1 MKIVTKSAAII
12 SQKWQMSGTML
23 SDLGQGTP
31 DNSDGDFV
39 QRILADLNT
48 SESASNPVM
57 NNMPP
62 PAGNGRVINSPNPNT
77 TYPLAMDPATATAH
91 MIGKD
96 FPTAGDFSTMMNQSS
111 GAPYQQGQQ
120 QQGAGQQ
127 QAPPILTQLT
137 TGKGYV
143 NDLIHQMRQPLL
155 VAIIFFVVSL
165 PVINVLI
172 GHYMPSLLR
181 AGGDLTTVGLLVKSL
196 GAGAAYWVIL
206 NVLVPLVSS

>member
-1 MKIVTKSAAII
+1 
-12 SQKWQMSGTML
+12 MSGTML
-23 SDLGQGTP
+23 SDLGQGSP

-120 QQGAGQQ
+120 QQQ
-127 QAPPILTQLT
+127 QAPILTQLS
-137 TGKGYV
+137 TGKGYFS
-143 NDLIHQMRQPLL
+143 DLIHQLRQPLL

-172 GHYMPSLLR
+172 GHYLPSLLK

-206 NVLVPLVSS
+206 HVLVPLVSS

>member
-1 MKIVTKSAAII
+1 
-12 SQKWQMSGTML
+12 MSGTML
-23 SDLGQGTP
+23 SDLGQGSP
-31 DNSDGDFV
+31 DNSAGDFV

-120 QQGAGQQ
+120 QMQ
-127 QAPPILTQLT
+127 QAPILTQLT
-137 TGKGYV
+137 TGKGYFS
-143 NDLIHQMRQPLL
+143 DLIHQLRQPLL
-155 VAIIFFVVSL
+155 VAIIFFIVSL

-172 GHYMPSLLR
+172 GHYLPSLLK

-206 NVLVPLVSS
+206 HVLVPLVSS

>member
-1 MKIVTKSAAII
+1 MTADRESRIL

-57 NNMPP
+57 NSMPP

-120 QQGAGQQ
+120 QMGGGQQ

-137 TGKGYV
+137 TGKGYFS
-143 NDLIHQMRQPLL
+143 DLIHQMRQPLL
-155 VAIIFFVVSL
+155 VAIIFFIVSL

-172 GHYMPSLLR
+172 GHYLPSMLR

-206 NVLVPLVSS
+206 NILVPLVSS

>member
-1 MKIVTKSAAII
+1 
-12 SQKWQMSGTML
+12 ML
-23 SDLGQGTP
+23 SDLGQGSP

-48 SESASNPVM
+48 SESGSNPVM
-57 NNMPP
+57 NSMPP

-96 FPTAGDFSTMMNQSS
+96 FPTAGDFSTIMNQSS

-120 QQGAGQQ
+120 QQIQSQQ
-127 QAPPILTQLT
+127 QAPPILTQLSS
-137 TGKGYV
+137 GKGYFG
-143 NDLIHQMRQPLL
+143 DLIHQMRQPLL
-155 VAIIFFVVSL
+155 VAIIFFIVSL

-206 NVLVPLVSS
+206 NILVPLVSS

>member
-1 MKIVTKSAAII
+1 
-12 SQKWQMSGTML
+12 ML
-23 SDLGQGTP
+23 SDLGQGSP

-120 QQGAGQQ
+120 QQQ
-127 QAPPILTQLT
+127 QAPILTQLS
-137 TGKGYV
+137 TGKGYFS
-143 NDLIHQMRQPLL
+143 DLIHQLRQPLL
-155 VAIIFFVVSL
+155 VAIIFFIVSL

-172 GHYMPSLLR
+172 GHYLPSLLK

-206 NVLVPLVSS
+206 HVLVPLVSS

>member
-1 MKIVTKSAAII
+1 
-12 SQKWQMSGTML
+12 MSGTML
-23 SDLGQGTP
+23 SDLGQGAP

-57 NNMPP
+57 NNLPP

-111 GAPYQQGQQ
+111 GAPYQQGQ
-120 QQGAGQQ
+120 GQQ
-127 QAPPILTQLT
+127 QQPQAPILTQLS

-165 PVINVLI
+165 PVINVLL
-172 GHYMPSLLR
+172 GYYMPSLLR

-196 GAGAAYWVIL
+196 GAGAAYWIIL
-206 NVLVPLVSS
+206 NVLAPLVSS

>member
-1 MKIVTKSAAII
+1 
-12 SQKWQMSGTML
+12 MSGTML
-23 SDLGQGTP
+23 SDLGQGSP

-57 NNMPP
+57 NSMPP

-111 GAPYQQGQQ
+111 GAPYQGGQQGQIQ
-120 QQGAGQQ
+120 SQ

-137 TGKGYV
+137 SGKGYFS
-143 NDLIHQMRQPLL
+143 DLIHQMRQPLL
-155 VAIIFFVVSL
+155 VAIIFFIVSL

-172 GHYMPSLLR
+172 GHYLPSMLR

>member
-1 MKIVTKSAAII
+1 
-12 SQKWQMSGTML
+12 
-23 SDLGQGTP
+23 
-31 DNSDGDFV
+31 
-39 QRILADLNT
+39 
-48 SESASNPVM
+48 
-57 NNMPP
+57 
-62 PAGNGRVINSPNPNT
+62 
-77 TYPLAMDPATATAH
+77 MDPATATAH

-120 QQGAGQQ
+120 QQIQSQQ
-127 QAPPILTQLT
+127 QAPPILTQLSS
-137 TGKGYV
+137 GKGYFG
-143 NDLIHQMRQPLL
+143 DLIHQMRQPLL
-155 VAIIFFVVSL
+155 VAIIFFIVSL

-206 NVLVPLVSS
+206 NILVPLVSS

>member
-1 MKIVTKSAAII
+1 MLLTADRESRIL

-23 SDLGQGTP
+23 SDLGQGAP

-57 NNMPP
+57 NSMPP

-120 QQGAGQQ
+120 QMGGGQQ
-127 QAPPILTQLT
+127 QAPILTQLT

-143 NDLIHQMRQPLL
+143 SDLIHQMRQPLL
-155 VAIIFFVVSL
+155 VAIIFFIVSL
-165 PVINVLI
+165 PVINILI

-206 NVLVPLVSS
+206 NILVPLVSS

>member
-1 MKIVTKSAAII
+1 
-12 SQKWQMSGTML
+12 MSGTML
-23 SDLGQGTP
+23 SDLGQGSP

-120 QQGAGQQ
+120 QQQ
-127 QAPPILTQLT
+127 QAPILTQLS

-155 VAIIFFVVSL
+155 VAIIFFIVSL
-165 PVINVLI
+165 PVINVLL
-172 GHYMPSLLR
+172 GYYMPSLLR

-196 GAGAAYWVIL
+196 GAGAAYWIIL
-206 NVLVPLVSS
+206 NVLAPLVSS

>member
-1 MKIVTKSAAII
+1 
-12 SQKWQMSGTML
+12 MSGAML

-120 QQGAGQQ
+120 QQ
-127 QAPPILTQLT
+127 QAPILTQLS

-155 VAIIFFVVSL
+155 VAIIFFIVSL

-172 GHYMPSLLR
+172 GHYLPSMLR

>member
-1 MKIVTKSAAII
+1 
-12 SQKWQMSGTML
+12 MSGTML
-23 SDLGQGTP
+23 SDLGQGSP

-111 GAPYQQGQQ
+111 GAPYQQGQ
-120 QQGAGQQ
+120 GQQ
-127 QAPPILTQLT
+127 QQQAPILTQLS

-143 NDLIHQMRQPLL
+143 NDLIHQLRQPLL

-165 PVINVLI
+165 PAINVLL
-172 GHYMPSLLR
+172 GYYMPSLLR
-181 AGGDLTTVGLLVKSL
+181 VGGDLTTVGLLVKSL
-196 GAGAAYWVIL
+196 CAGAAYWIIL
-206 NVLVPLVSS
+206 NVLAPLVSS

>member
-1 MKIVTKSAAII
+1 MTADRESRIL

-120 QQGAGQQ
+120 QQQQQQQQ
-127 QAPPILTQLT
+127 QAPILTQLS

-155 VAIIFFVVSL
+155 VAIIFFIVSL

-172 GHYMPSLLR
+172 GHYLPSMLR

>member
-1 MKIVTKSAAII
+1 
-12 SQKWQMSGTML
+12 MSGTML
-23 SDLGQGTP
+23 SDLGQGSP

-120 QQGAGQQ
+120 QQQ
-127 QAPPILTQLT
+127 QAPILTQLS
-137 TGKGYV
+137 TGKGYFS
-143 NDLIHQMRQPLL
+143 DLIHQLRQPLL
-155 VAIIFFVVSL
+155 VAIIFFIVSL

-172 GHYMPSLLR
+172 GHYLPSLLK

-206 NVLVPLVSS
+206 HVLVPLVSS

>member
-1 MKIVTKSAAII
+1 
-12 SQKWQMSGTML
+12 MSGTML

-120 QQGAGQQ
+120 QQQH
-127 QAPPILTQLT
+127 QAPILTQLSS
-137 TGKGYV
+137 GKGYV

-155 VAIIFFVVSL
+155 VAIIFFIVSL

-172 GHYMPSLLR
+172 GHYLPSMLR

>member
-1 MKIVTKSAAII
+1 
-12 SQKWQMSGTML
+12 MSGTML
-23 SDLGQGTP
+23 SDLGQGSP

-120 QQGAGQQ
+120 QMQ
-127 QAPPILTQLT
+127 QAPILTQLT
-137 TGKGYV
+137 TGKGYFS
-143 NDLIHQMRQPLL
+143 DLIHQLRQPLL
-155 VAIIFFVVSL
+155 VAIIFFIVSL

-172 GHYMPSLLR
+172 GHYLPSLLK

-206 NVLVPLVSS
+206 HVLVPLVSS